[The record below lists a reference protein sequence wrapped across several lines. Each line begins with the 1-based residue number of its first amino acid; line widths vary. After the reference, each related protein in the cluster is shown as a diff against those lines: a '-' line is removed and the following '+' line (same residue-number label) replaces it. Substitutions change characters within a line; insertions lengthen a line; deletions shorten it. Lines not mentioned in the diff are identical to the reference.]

1 MLVLLAILLVTAVL
15 SGSVTCLALVLRR
28 VMLPLAVPT
37 AAALF
42 AMGVWA
48 VFGVTQVSGRTDS
61 AIAAAFIGT
70 AGFLGG
76 FTLAATLVPGLTRL
90 KQVRALPAPLADAAA
105 PPAFIVVAGGRP
117 THYDPR
123 VTTESFDLLS
133 DSEVPVPSDAVRVFS
148 YLSERMRY
156 RSAGPDP
163 SRRVVREVTAA
174 MAEVL
179 RGDGV
184 AWPVYEAW
192 LHGAPRLADA
202 VVTAV
207 EHGSRDIVVVSLD
220 VAETVRLARARA
232 AAEGLAPPDG
242 PVRLFVCPPLW
253 AEPGLVELV
262 TRRVLAALPRGPR
275 STDGAVL
282 VAEGQPW
289 QWDRAHPASCEQETF
304 FLQRVRQALVNA
316 GMDESNVRAAWLDWQ
331 DPGVTEVVRHLAALG
346 CRRIAVVPATTPA
359 DCLETTIDLPAAV
372 EQAGLAPA
380 VRVELLHGWGDD
392 PVVAGVLASTAVR
405 TAREHGLL

>member
-220 VAETVRLARARA
+220 VAETVRR
-232 AAEGLAPPDG
+232 
-242 PVRLFVCPPLW
+242 
-253 AEPGLVELV
+253 
-262 TRRVLAALPRGPR
+262 PRT
-275 STDGAVL
+275 S
-282 VAEGQPW
+282 W

-372 EQAGLAPA
+372 EQAGLDPD